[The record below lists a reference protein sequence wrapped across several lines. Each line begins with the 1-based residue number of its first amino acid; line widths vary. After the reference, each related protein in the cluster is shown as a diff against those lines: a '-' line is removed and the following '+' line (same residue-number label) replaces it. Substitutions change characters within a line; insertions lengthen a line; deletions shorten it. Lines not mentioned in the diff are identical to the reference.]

1 MYIPKAKLGGCV
13 TIQLKL
19 SSFTW
24 VHKKYGV
31 KSSSGSSHRDP
42 PQDSKQ
48 SISLDRGFRYFFCM
62 NTSAT
67 APPGRPDPELAVV
80 DFWLSAPAL
89 PYAPSC
95 CTIPEHSLH
104 NQYFAVERIQLI
116 LNYRLANLSLPVQ
129 LENKQPHLISC
140 MYVFPAYSLAL
151 PWHFNSSR
159 RLLACQQWS
168 IALTLSLNYTIT
180 LLCTVVWAIK
190 HLKYFKQIHFKGLKE
205 KRHNPTLIQTTC

>member
-1 MYIPKAKLGGCV
+1 MGSNLPVVLATEILHRIANRASHLTGASGIFSAWILLLQLLLGDQ
-13 TIQLKL
+13 TQNWQWWI
-19 SSFTW
+19 S
-24 VHKKYGV
+24 
-31 KSSSGSSHRDP
+31 
-42 PQDSKQ
+42 DSQ
-48 SISLDRGFRYFFCM
+48 PLPCHM
-62 NTSAT
+62 HH
-67 APPGRPDPELAVV
+67 LAVQ
-80 DFWLSAPAL
+80 WAL
-89 PYAPSC
+89 LLYNAV
-95 CTIPEHSLH
+95 PEHSLH